1 MGHPAWAKKEKFA
14 TLADRKANESELNN
28 HIEAWT
34 KQQYASKIMK
44 QLLEHGVKAGIVND
58 ARAAIEDEHLI
69 EREFWAYL
77 DHPVVG
83 LTLYNRAPIMFSK
96 TPIVMEKAAPLLGE
110 HTDEVLT
117 GFWDIRK
124 RSWEN

>member
-1 MGHPAWAKKEKFA
+1 MFSEEEWAALQKVMGHPAWAKKEKFA

-96 TPIVMEKAAPLLGE
+96 RRLS
-110 HTDEVLT
+110 
-117 GFWDIRK
+117 WK
-124 RSWEN
+124 RRPRFLANIQMRC